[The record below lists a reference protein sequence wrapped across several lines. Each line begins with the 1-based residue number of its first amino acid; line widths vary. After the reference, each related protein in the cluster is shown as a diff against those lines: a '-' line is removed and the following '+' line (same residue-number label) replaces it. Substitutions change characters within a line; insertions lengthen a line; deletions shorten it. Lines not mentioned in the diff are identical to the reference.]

1 MKKKYLVGGS
11 DEKYTDWRGGCR
23 TKGKKMKILPF
34 ANLHFGPSFVI
45 KKKKRKK
52 EKKVVV
58 VNGGF
63 SLPPSRKINL

>member
-1 MKKKYLVGGS
+1 MQKKHLAAGS

-23 TKGKKMKILPF
+23 TKGEKMKILSF
-34 ANLHFGPSFVI
+34 ENLHFGTSFV
-45 KKKKRKK
+45 KKKKI
-52 EKKVVV
+52 V